1 MQRCLLHNIIFNIFV
16 NQYVLKRYSLN
27 FLIHYYL
34 SGNNENLILGNFITD
49 FIRGKAK
56 MEQYSTAIKKGILLH
71 QFIDTFSDN
80 HPAVRK
86 SIERLKPFHFMY
98 AGVAVDI
105 MYDHFMVINWQKYH
119 RQPLNIVS
127 NQFYLL
133 LEENFEM
140 LPSRAKKIVP
150 RMIEENWLQMYGDP
164 SGLQMIFEGMSR
176 RAAFKSDMDKTV
188 GYLLLDYEKYE
199 SEFFTFMGEIS
210 KAVVKEFPQVKLV
223 LPR

>member
-1 MQRCLLHNIIFNIFV
+1 M
-16 NQYVLKRYSLN
+16 N

-34 SGNNENLILGNFITD
+34 SGENENLILGNFITD

-56 MEQYSTAIKKGILLH
+56 MEQYSEAIRKGIQLH
-71 QFIDTFSDN
+71 QFIDFFSDN
-80 HPAVRK
+80 HPSVRK

-105 MYDHFMVINWQKYH
+105 MYDHFMVVHWRKFH

-127 NQFYLL
+127 NQFYLM
-133 LEENFEM
+133 LEDHFDM
-140 LPSRAKKIVP
+140 LPSRAKKVVP
-150 RMIEENWLQMYGDP
+150 RMIEENWVHMYGDP
-164 SGLQMIFEGMSR
+164 SGLQVIFEGMSR

-199 SEFFTFMGEIS
+199 SEFFAFMNDIRE
-210 KAVVKEFPQVKLV
+210 AVIREFPQVKLPV
-223 LPR
+223 FRF